1 MNWTS
6 AQLRSLSELGRRG
19 TITAVAAALGY
30 TPGGV
35 SQQIAALERATGR
48 KLLRRVGRRVELTEA
63 GRALARHAE
72 RMLAVEAEAVAAV
85 ERTRTE
91 ITGVLRVALFATAAA
106 EILPPALRRA
116 REAHPGL
123 EVRSRDMEVD
133 DVYDA
138 VVSGAVDLALGLDYP
153 DVPIPRDP
161 ALRILPL
168 HTERFALAA
177 PPGTFPAGAPG
188 AGAAGTGGA
197 RAGAA
202 GAGAAGTGGARA
214 GAPGAGDARAG
225 GAGVGG
231 AAAEGSAADLALD
244 LSRTEPLSWIL
255 PPPDTYYGRAVR
267 TACRRAGVEPSVR
280 HEVTDTAATL
290 ALVEA
295 GVGISTVTDLMLR
308 LRPSQVDVHPL
319 REPLERHIVMIYR
332 TTAATLPTLTSL
344 IPLLQSAPALRPPQP
359 HTTPAPPSATLS

>member
-6 AQLRSLSELGRRG
+6 SQLRSLTELDRRG

-63 GRALARHAE
+63 GRALARHAD
-72 RMLAVEAEAVAAV
+72 RILAAEAEAVAAV

-106 EILPPALRRA
+106 EILPQALRAA

-161 ALRILPL
+161 ALRIVPL
-168 HTERFALAA
+168 HTERFALAV
-177 PPGTFPAGAPG
+177 PPGTFPGQGPA
-188 AGAAGTGGA
+188 
-197 RAGAA
+197 
-202 GAGAAGTGGARA
+202 
-214 GAPGAGDARAG
+214 AG
-225 GAGVGG
+225 GA
-231 AAAEGSAADLALD
+231 SAGPLPLD
-244 LSRTEPLSWIL
+244 LRRTEPHSWIL
-255 PPPDTYYGRAVR
+255 PPADTYYGRAVR

-308 LRPSQVDVHPL
+308 LRPSHVDVLPL

-332 TTAATLPTLTSL
+332 TTAESLPTLTSL
-344 IPLLQSAPALRPPQP
+344 IPLLQSPPLPRPPQP
-359 HTTPAPPSATLS
+359 NITPAPPSATLS